1 MLRGTKAKIT
11 LLVMS
16 FLVISGLVFV
26 VIKSSASAYSE
37 ILTYYVDNTNPG
49 SEYTLNTVIVDGSE
63 DVDLGLRLTTR
74 MSSRL
79 YSVSGSFAQPW
90 NEEQPYYNGY
100 ISPSDFQN
108 GTLPS
113 DFQESHDINT
123 GAFSLQCNTID
134 ECYRIEEDSDVY
146 VMTYTISKDTPVGI
160 YHMSIHIDDLKT
172 LDNDGNIDIH
182 EEDTTLDT
190 YIIVKRPSEITFWD
204 GDYNPITEITKRYGD
219 EMFTVTKGVTVGDG
233 SINSYYVESES
244 SEEGVAYI
252 VTGTDYIDIH
262 STGDARICAS
272 TSDTEYYIGTTS
284 CYTVHIEKRPILV
297 LSVIIADKIYDGTT
311 NAEVSEVYFSD
322 RQLDESEYSITN
334 VTLDSPNVGEM
345 RMASF
350 DFSLTELGE
359 KRYTLMEH
367 ITSSPA
373 MVKHATLND
382 LTATITPQTYDP
394 ASQSQTVPATVTAM
408 FNGEEITL
416 EEGVDYELYSHAQK
430 VYEQV
435 NFTEAGT
442 YDITISPMMA
452 SSIFLFEPFDT
463 TFTINPKVITVEDV
477 QVDDKVYNESN
488 EVHISNIHVVFSED
502 KLTDRYD
509 YEVSGTLNGVN
520 VGTWDAEVRV
530 DLLNHNYTFYDEG
543 EGTYSDYTVLNVP
556 NVKIMPLELTN
567 ENAYYD
573 FNERAFSYTGERIEP
588 VIPLFAN
595 VHGSHDSSE
604 LSIFQDYIINYSDD
618 TINCGTKYAT
628 LVGIG
633 NFTGSFGPLEY
644 FVGSSAISDINVVTP
659 NKVYTGEALEPEPI
673 ITATF
678 NGNRIIFRESDYVI
692 DYHESFVDAG
702 SYVYSFT
709 EANEGNY
716 HYPNTEAAFT
726 IQPYDITASD
736 ISLSES
742 TYRYDGNSHVPDVI
756 VTVGNTVIDAAD
768 YDVEYSA
775 DTIGNDESDTVV
787 TVTVRAKENTNISG
801 EATATYTI
809 TPREVLTISGIEDN
823 QQITYTGSPV
833 VLEGNVMVEENPGG
847 IKAEDLTVRWYASDG
862 VTIIDRPTNA
872 GSYKV
877 VYSYEDSDYRGALV
891 VNFEITKAESPAP
904 IETETDFK
912 IAAGQTLA
920 DLEGERTIGFTWT
933 DGETIITKGNN
944 AYTATYAYNGDAE
957 NYETLSLN
965 IPVYGL
971 AHVHVNVLESEGGEV
986 AVSSQEV
993 LEEDTITIT
1002 VAPEDGHALGSIL
1015 INGANRTGSVNNNI
1029 LSIVAGTEDIEIATT
1044 FNKLPYDV
1052 IEGAGQIVDLDK
1064 GDTAKFRIDA
1074 DYEVFADGGK
1084 VYVDG
1089 TIVDPE
1095 NYTSWDG
1102 STYIQ
1107 LTDEYLN
1114 TLSVG
1119 EHTLVVAFNDGRTA
1133 TTTFTI
1139 LRADDG
1145 GSEDDSEGGSDS
1157 EGDGDSEDDGDNE
1170 GDGEKENEDDTSED
1184 KHMPVPNTGSY
1195 TIVSGGATATV
1206 GLLAVIIIIGIAIRK
1221 IRR

>member
-1 MLRGTKAKIT
+1 MLRSTRSKISVFLIGLLVLCGTAIVAVKSFASSNYSEVLTYRIFHNGQSEQQNSNVVVLDGTKDVS
-11 LLVMS
+11 L
-16 FLVISGLVFV
+16 
-26 VIKSSASAYSE
+26 
-37 ILTYYVDNTNPG
+37 D
-49 SEYTLNTVIVDGSE
+49 LNLSTMV
-63 DVDLGLRLTTR
+63 
-74 MSSRL
+74 SSRIF
-79 YSVSGSFAQPW
+79 S
-90 NEEQPYYNGY
+90 
-100 ISPSDFQN
+100 IN
-108 GTLPS
+108 GTFVKPQNYEQQEPYEYIYPS
-113 DFQESHDINT
+113 FFRSEMTSSDSHQDYSIVTGDFFFNCNT
-123 GAFSLQCNTID
+123 TDTCYETEANSNLYTMTYVIPRNTPAGTYHMPIHIGSLQTLDADGAFN
-134 ECYRIEEDSDVY
+134 
-146 VMTYTISKDTPVGI
+146 
-160 YHMSIHIDDLKT
+160 
-172 LDNDGNIDIH
+172 IH
-182 EEDTTLDT
+182 EEDITLDA
-190 YIIVKRPSEITFWD
+190 YIIIKRPSEITFWD
-204 GDYNPITEITKRYGD
+204 ENGNPITEITKRYGD

-233 SINSYYVESES
+233 TIDSYYVESES
-244 SEEGVAYI
+244 DEDGVAYI
-252 VTGTDYIDIH
+252 VTGTDYIAIH
-262 STGDARICAS
+262 STGDARICAMTNS
-272 TSDTEYYIGTTS
+272 TEYYLGTIS
-284 CYTVHIEKRPILV
+284 CYTVHIEKRPILL

-334 VTLDSPNVGEM
+334 VTLDNPNVGEM

-350 DFSLTELGE
+350 DFSLTELGD

-394 ASQSQTVPATVTAM
+394 ASQSQTVPTTVTAM

-435 NFTEAGT
+435 NFAEAGT

-452 SSIFLFEPFDT
+452 SSNFLFEPFDT
-463 TFTINPKVITVEDV
+463 TFTINPMVITVEDV

-488 EVHISNIHVVFSED
+488 EVHISNIHVNFSED
-502 KLTDRYD
+502 KLVDRYD
-509 YEVSGTLNGVN
+509 YEASGTLSGIN

-530 DLLNHNYTFYDEG
+530 DLLNHNYTFYDED
-543 EGTYSDYTVLNVP
+543 EGTYSDSTVLSVP
-556 NVKIMPLELTN
+556 NVRIMPLELTN
-567 ENAYYD
+567 ENAYYE
-573 FNERAFSYTGERIEP
+573 FNERAFNYTGERIEP

-678 NGNRIIFRESDYVI
+678 NGNRITFRESDYVI

-716 HYPNTEAAFT
+716 HYPNTEATFT

-736 ISLSES
+736 VSLSES
-742 TYRYDGNSHVPDVI
+742 NYKYDGSSHTPNVT
-756 VTVGNTVIDAAD
+756 VTVGNTIIDADD

-801 EATATYTI
+801 EATTTYTI
-809 TPREVLTISGIEDN
+809 TPREALTIRGIEDN
-823 QQITYTGSPV
+823 QRITYNGSPV

-847 IKAEDLTVRWYASDG
+847 IKAEDLTVQWYASDG
-862 VTIIDRPTNA
+862 VTVIDRPTNA

-877 VYSYEDSDYRGALV
+877 VYSYEDADYRGALV

-904 IETETDFK
+904 IEAETDFK

-920 DLEGERTIGFTWT
+920 DLEGERTIGFNWT
-933 DGETIITKGNN
+933 NSDTVVTQGNN
-944 AYTATYAYNGDAE
+944 VYTATYAYNGDAE

-971 AHVHVNVLESEGGEV
+971 AHIHVDVAESEGGEV
-986 AVSSQEV
+986 TVSSQEV
-993 LEEDTITIT
+993 LEGETVTITI
-1002 VAPEDGHALGSIL
+1002 APDSGRVLDSIT
-1015 INGANRTGSVNNNI
+1015 INGVDYTNSVDGNT
-1029 LSIVAGTEDIEIATT
+1029 LSIVAGTDDIEIVTN
-1044 FNKLPYDV
+1044 FGRLQYNV

-1064 GDTAKFRIDA
+1064 DTTAIFRIDA
-1074 DYEVFADGGK
+1074 DYGLFAGGA
-1084 VYVDG
+1084 VYVDEALIG
-1089 TIVDPE
+1089 AE

-1102 STYIQ
+1102 STYVQ
-1107 LTDEYLN
+1107 LTKGYLN
-1114 TLSVG
+1114 TLSTG
-1119 EHTLVVAFNDGRTA
+1119 EHTLKITFNDGGIA

-1139 LRADDG
+1139 IRASDG
-1145 GSEDDSEGGSDS
+1145 NS
-1157 EGDGDSEDDGDNE
+1157 GDSGDS
-1170 GDGEKENEDDTSED
+1170 GDKNTLT
-1184 KHMPVPNTGSY
+1184 PNTGFATMAGS
-1195 TIVSGGATATV
+1195 GATATV
-1206 GLLAVIIIIGIAIRK
+1206 GLLAVVLIACMAARK
-1221 IRR
+1221 MRR